1 MLRNCRGGDNC
12 KNVKKIVKVLTNYHS
27 VEAIIDVL
35 VNSSSELWQMYCN
48 IFYLSI
54 NISGIYLVLGCKLK

>member
-1 MLRNCRGGDNC
+1 MLRNCKCGENC
-12 KNVKKIVKVLTNYHS
+12 KNVKKIVKVLANYSS
-27 VEAIIDVL
+27 VEVL

-48 IFYLSI
+48 VLSI